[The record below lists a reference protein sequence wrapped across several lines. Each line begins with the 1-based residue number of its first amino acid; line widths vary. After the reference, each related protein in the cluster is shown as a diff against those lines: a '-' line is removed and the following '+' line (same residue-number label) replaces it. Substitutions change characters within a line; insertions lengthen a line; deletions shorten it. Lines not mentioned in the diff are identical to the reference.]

1 MKQTILI
8 ILLVATIILSGCTK
22 EGDIPVAKNLTIDEA
37 HGCNISQGKYYCASN
52 NSCYEPVYGP
62 CSGQPIPPGSLDGVP
77 HFDYRG

>member
-1 MKQTILI
+1 MKQIIALI
-8 ILLVATIILSGCTK
+8 VLLTLALMIVGCTK
-22 EGDIPVAKNLTIDEA
+22 EPVIPPKNLTIDEA
-37 HGCNISQGKYYCASN
+37 HGCNVSEGKYWCISN

>member
-8 ILLVATIILSGCTK
+8 ILLVATIILSGCT
-22 EGDIPVAKNLTIDEA
+22 EEPIVPAKNLTIDEA
-37 HGCNISQGKYYCASN
+37 HGCNVSQGKYYCASSD
-52 NSCYEPVYGP
+52 SCYEPVYGP